1 MVAVVYFEHVQLFCE
16 GGSLEFDIYIVGLP
30 FFFGRGITLTFEIT
44 GGNH

>member
-16 GGSLEFDIYIVGLP
+16 GGSLEFDIVGLP